1 VHRSLKPVPPSTV
14 SVRPAPVTATIKD
27 NVGDD
32 GSMSVPTRTHDDG
45 DEARPKLKPLHWDK
59 VRASSDDRDMVWD
72 RLKSNSFQLRIS
84 ADQMQDF
91 VLVSWISESD
101 TSLLNCRLDEDTI
114 DVLFTNNATTAPP
127 PKKAGVTQPRQEE
140 RVLEPN
146 RAHNIAIL
154 LRALNV
160 TLEELED
167 ALLNGEYYSFHRHIT
182 LFY

>member
-1 VHRSLKPVPPSTV
+1 L
-14 SVRPAPVTATIKD
+14 
-27 NVGDD
+27 D
-32 GSMSVPTRTHDDG
+32 G
-45 DEARPKLKPLHWDK
+45 
-59 VRASSDDRDMVWD
+59 
-72 RLKSNSFQLRIS
+72 
-84 ADQMQDF
+84 
-91 VLVSWISESD
+91 
-101 TSLLNCRLDEDTI
+101 DTI